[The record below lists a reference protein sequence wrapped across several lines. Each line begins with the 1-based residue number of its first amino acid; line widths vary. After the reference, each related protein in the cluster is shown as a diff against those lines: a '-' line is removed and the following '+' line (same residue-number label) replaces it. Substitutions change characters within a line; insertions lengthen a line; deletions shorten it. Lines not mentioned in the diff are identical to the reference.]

1 MPELPEVETT
11 VRAINKFEN
20 NILNRVIVHNKNL
33 RWKVEK
39 KVQTLT
45 KKQLVRKITRRAKY
59 ILMHLDDQCLM
70 IHLGMSGKLRIQNVK
85 DNYFKKHDH
94 AELIFENEKIVFNDV
109 RRFGFLKLY
118 NNKNLNEIP
127 FIKKLGIE
135 PLSKSFNV
143 VYFKKK
149 IENKKKNIKNILMDQ
164 TFLSGLG
171 NIYVNEALFLARIN
185 PLRKCKTLKTLE
197 IKKLIFSIKLVLK
210 SSIKKGGSSIKD
222 FKNSIGKSGSFQQ
235 FSR

>member
-20 NILNRVIVHNKNL
+20 HILNKVIVHNRNL

-39 KVQTLT
+39 KVQALT
-45 KKQLVRKITRRAKY
+45 RKQLVRKITRRAKY

-109 RRFGFLKLY
+109 RRFGSIHLC
-118 NNKNLNEIP
+118 
-127 FIKKLGIE
+127 
-135 PLSKSFNV
+135 
-143 VYFKKK
+143 
-149 IENKKKNIKNILMDQ
+149 ENPEKH
-164 TFLSGLG
+164 
-171 NIYVNEALFLARIN
+171 
-185 PLRKCKTLKTLE
+185 
-197 IKKLIFSIKLVLK
+197 KLIKVNDKTHFNKHSNQHFNKI
-210 SSIKKGGSSIKD
+210 
-222 FKNSIGKSGSFQQ
+222 
-235 FSR
+235 